1 MKRPPNAGRTAA
13 LTLMLFAAA
22 SGSALAQEQ
31 DRRDSQSAPA
41 HPQAPRGGPPGG
53 APHEGPPGGGGFQ
66 AGRPGGPPAGAPN
79 RGPGAGG
86 GFQGDRGSGQHFQ
99 APGPG
104 QGQGP
109 GDQRYSREAAPGPGA
124 GGGPGSGA
132 GRPPFDH
139 ERGPHE
145 VVPPGAGAD
154 RGFGH
159 QADGR
164 GGAPVGHGGQAQRWA
179 PGRYPPV
186 YWAQQRFRAAPY
198 RAPYGYFVRSWA
210 FGDFL
215 PQGWYGQSYW
225 LNDFGDYG
233 LPYPP
238 PGFEWVRVGGDAIM
252 VDQYSGR
259 VVQVVRGIFYW

>member
-1 MKRPPNAGRTAA
+1 MNRPLTAA
-13 LTLMLFAAA
+13 LTLLLFAAA
-22 SGSALAQEQ
+22 GGAALAQEQ

-41 HPQAPRGGPPGG
+41 HPQAPHSAPQGRPPGGPQGGPQGGPPGG
-53 APHEGPPGGGGFQ
+53 HGQGGGAAPQ
-66 AGRPGGPPAGAPN
+66 GP
-79 RGPGAGG
+79 R
-86 GFQGDRGSGQHFQ
+86 F
-99 APGPG
+99 

-109 GDQRYSREAAPGPGA
+109 GDQRYSREAAPGVGGA
-124 GGGPGSGA
+124 PGPGRGPAPGA

-145 VVPPGAGAD
+145 VIPPGSGPDRGFDRAGDGHGAGAQID
-154 RGFGH
+154 ARNG
-159 QADGR
+159 APIGR
-164 GGAPVGHGGQAQRWA
+164 GGPPQRWA
-179 PGRYPPV
+179 AGRYPPV

-198 RAPYGYFVRSWA
+198 RAPYGYYVRAWA

-215 PQGWYGQSYW
+215 PRGWYGQPYW

-259 VVQVVRGIFYW
+259 VVQVVRGIFW